1 MSNIPRPQ
9 FLHDTFNGKRV
20 LVTGHT
26 GFKGSWLCFALK
38 LLGAEVWGIS
48 NSLPENNQHAYYSL
62 NVHELIENPTEKY
75 DVSEKHF
82 YSKLDEVKP
91 DFIFHLAAQAIVSTS
106 FKDPHLTYMTNTVGT
121 LNVLE
126 YLRMNNSEATVVIIT
141 SDKCYLNDG
150 RSSAYIEDDR
160 LGGEDPYSASK
171 ASAEIIFHSYL
182 SSFPQLQANYGI
194 ASARAGNVIGGGDW
208 SANRL
213 IPDAIR
219 NFLTKKPLILRM
231 PEATRPWTLVND
243 VIMGYLLLAANL
255 RINPKVNTRSWNFAS
270 GESMTVLEV
279 IQHLSSV
286 FDEAQ
291 IVIDRGESVGKE
303 SKLLQIDPTDARS
316 LLGWDCPTD
325 LKDVIRMT
333 GQWYKAQSEN
343 ANMYEYS
350 KQILQSRYG
359 I

>member
-1 MSNIPRPQ
+1 
-9 FLHDTFNGKRV
+9 
-20 LVTGHT
+20 
-26 GFKGSWLCFALK
+26 
-38 LLGAEVWGIS
+38 
-48 NSLPENNQHAYYSL
+48 
-62 NVHELIENPTEKY
+62 
-75 DVSEKHF
+75 
-82 YSKLDEVKP
+82 
-91 DFIFHLAAQAIVSTS
+91 
-106 FKDPHLTYMTNTVGT
+106 
-121 LNVLE
+121 
-126 YLRMNNSEATVVIIT
+126 
-141 SDKCYLNDG
+141 
-150 RSSAYIEDDR
+150 
-160 LGGEDPYSASK
+160 
-171 ASAEIIFHSYL
+171 
-182 SSFPQLQANYGI
+182 
-194 ASARAGNVIGGGDW
+194 
-208 SANRL
+208 
-213 IPDAIR
+213 
-219 NFLTKKPLILRM
+219 M